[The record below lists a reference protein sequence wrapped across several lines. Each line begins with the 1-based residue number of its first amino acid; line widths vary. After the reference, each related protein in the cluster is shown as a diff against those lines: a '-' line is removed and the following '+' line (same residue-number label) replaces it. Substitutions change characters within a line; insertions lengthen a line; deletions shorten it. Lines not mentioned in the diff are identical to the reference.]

1 MTTINKKNLS
11 LKISFHDNGVFL
23 LISIINSGICYYFFG
38 VIGLVFGFT
47 TVLFSNLVYEAKEDK
62 ANIIYIW
69 FLLSLAIMGGF
80 IGFLLKISIEF
91 YLYIFILAFFYYLMY
106 GKDPTIDRTFP
117 FIFIYSCYSCY
128 SCIGTI
134 FQNANIKMIYAYL
147 TGITISLVLLSL
159 LRYKKYENDSFKNGF
174 FQKVHI

>member
-1 MTTINKKNLS
+1 MTTINKKNLI

-38 VIGLVFGFT
+38 VIGLIFGFT
-47 TVLFSNLVYEAKEDK
+47 TVLFSNVVYEAKEDK

-117 FIFIYSCYSCY
+117 FIFIYSC
-128 SCIGTI
+128 IGTI